1 MSKRDLFAPFRNA
14 YAAEAQKHEGPKYWT
29 SVEHKEGHPSVVET
43 QSVEFPAG
51 TAPLGELQRREVLK
65 LAGASLALAGVSTAC
80 VRRPEEE
87 ILPYT
92 RQPEEIIPGV
102 ANRYATVMPR
112 GTGAVGL
119 VVTAYEGR
127 PTKIEGNPLHSGS
140 RGAADM
146 WAQAEILNLWDPDR
160 SRKPGKDLNKASD
173 LSASETSSWAE
184 WDAFAAAHFG
194 GYASKNGQGLAF
206 LTNGA
211 EKPTSSRLLAQAKAK
226 WPQARFFS
234 WDAVAADH
242 GETGAELAFGP
253 GARVH
258 TALDKARVVVALD
271 SNFLVDGADSLATA
285 KGFGK
290 GRRIRSRDEAGNMSR
305 LYVVEGVFSTT
316 GANADHRL
324 RLAPSKIPAFLL
336 AVAGELAGKHG
347 VTLGEL
353 PTGPA
358 PAGAEKMV
366 AAVAA
371 DLAKNR
377 GAGVVLVG
385 ERQPAALHAYA
396 ATLNALLGA
405 GETQLQTVS
414 TVPNAAPRTS
424 LASSVAALAD
434 ALDKGEVE
442 TLVIVD
448 CNVVATAPGALKM
461 ADALKKAKTVVHA
474 SLIADETAAL
484 STWHLPLAH
493 FLESWGDA
501 TAWDGSSAVV
511 QPLILPVFGAR
522 SEVAF
527 LGGIIAGIVDDKK
540 LVEETWKGIAE
551 GKAWRKALHDGVLP
565 TAPGARAVAALAPQ
579 TAAVAAAVKALP
591 ASSSASGANLEIA
604 LTFGTVLDGRL
615 TNNPWSVEHPDSMTK
630 LSWDNALVV
639 SPKFAKANGITS
651 GVKRNGYQSDIVK
664 ITVDGRSI
672 EAPTFVLPGLE
683 DNSAFLHLGYGRK
696 TGAVASGVGVDAFP
710 LMGRDGSKLV
720 VGAIATTGAT
730 VELASTQDHFS
741 RPGNP
746 FNEVSFADST
756 ALPAEAVERR
766 LGTTFNGKKEVSPV
780 AREGKLSI
788 YKEHGATPWTPR
800 RGDKKAPESEF
811 AHEGDIPAT
820 LVAQGTPAHRPA
832 MPKQPTMDITYDGQQ
847 WGMVIDLTAC
857 IGCNA
862 CSIACQA
869 ENNIATVGRKQ
880 VLLGRELH
888 WMRIDRYFTG
898 DVENPTSVHQPLTC
912 MQCENAP
919 CEPVCPV
926 AATVHD
932 EEGIN
937 SMAYNRCIGTRYCA
951 NNCPY
956 KVRRYN
962 YLDFTVTGN
971 VYRSEMPFDGR
982 TWAQPSR
989 FEVYKLQ
996 RNPNVTV
1003 RYRGVME
1010 KCTYCT
1016 QRIEE
1021 AKIAFKQKG
1030 GDRKQL
1036 PDGAVTPACA
1046 QTCPTEAIT
1055 FGNINDE
1062 KSQVHAL
1069 KKVDRNYEV
1078 LSELNVRPR
1087 TTYLARLQNNNP
1099 DLEG

>member
-1 MSKRDLFAPFRNA
+1 MSKRDLFAPFRPA
-14 YAAEAQKHEGPKYWT
+14 YAAEEQKHEGPKYWT
-29 SVEHKEGHPSVVET
+29 SIEHKEGHSSVVES
-43 QSVEFPAG
+43 QSVEFPNG
-51 TAPLGELQRREVLK
+51 IAPLGELHRRDALK
-65 LAGASLALAGVSTAC
+65 LAGASLALAGLATAC

-87 ILPYT
+87 ILAYT
-92 RQPEEIIPGV
+92 QQPEEIIPGV

-112 GTGAVGL
+112 ATGAVGL

-127 PTKIEGNPLHSGS
+127 PTKIEGNPLHPGS
-140 RGAADM
+140 KGAADM

-160 SRKPGKDLNKASD
+160 SRKPAKDLNKSVDLTASTP
-173 LSASETSSWAE
+173 ATWAD
-184 WDAFAAAHFG
+184 WDAFAATHFG
-194 GYASKNGQGLAF
+194 AYGEKGGQGLAI

-211 EKPTSSRLLAQAKAK
+211 EKPTVARLLAAAKAK
-226 WPQARFFS
+226 WPSAKLFA
-234 WDAVAADH
+234 WDAVAADRA
-242 GETGAELAFGP
+242 EDAAELAFGP

-258 TALDKARVVVALD
+258 NALDQAKVIVALD
-271 SNFLVDGADSLATA
+271 SDFLVDGADSLALA

-290 GRRIRSRDEAGNMSR
+290 RRRIAHKDEAGNMSR

-324 RLAPSKIPAFLL
+324 RLASSKIGAFLQ

-347 VTLGEL
+347 VVVGEL

-371 DLAKNR
+371 DLAKNK
-377 GAGVVLVG
+377 GAGVILVG
-385 ERQPAALHAYA
+385 ERQPVAVQAYA
-396 ATLNALLGA
+396 MALNALLGA
-405 GETQLQTVS
+405 ADTQLQTVS
-414 TVPNAAPRTS
+414 TLAGAVARTS

-434 ALDKGEVE
+434 ALEQGEIE
-442 TLVIVD
+442 TLLVVD
-448 CNVVATAPGALKM
+448 CNVVATAPGALKIGE
-461 ADALKKAKTVVHA
+461 ALKKAKTVVHA
-474 SLIADETAAL
+474 GLIADETAAL
-484 STWHLPLAH
+484 SHWHLPLAH

-501 TAWDGSSAVV
+501 TAWDGTAAVV
-511 QPLILPVFGAR
+511 QPLILPIFGAR

-527 LGGIIAGIVDDKK
+527 FGGLVEGKTDDKA
-540 LVEETWKGIAE
+540 LVEATWTSVAA
-551 GKAWRKALHDGVLP
+551 GKVWRKALHDGVLP
-565 TAPGARAVAALAPQ
+565 ASPGGRAVAPVPPL
-579 TAAVAAAVKALP
+579 TAAVADAAKKLSP
-591 ASSSASGANLEIA
+591 AGGKGLEIA

-615 TNNPWSVEHPDSMTK
+615 ANNPWSIEHPDSMTK

-639 SPKFAKANGITS
+639 SPKYAKQNGITS
-651 GVKRNGYQSDIVK
+651 GVKRNGYQADVVK
-664 ITVDGRSI
+664 VAVDGRSI

-683 DNSAFLHLGYGRK
+683 DNSASLHLGYGRK
-696 TGAVASGVGVDAFP
+696 TGAVGAGVGVDAFP
-710 LMGRDGSKLV
+710 LLGRDGGKLV
-720 VGAIATTGAT
+720 VATVERTGKQ

-756 ALPAEAVERR
+756 AMPADAVERR

-780 AREGKLSI
+780 AREGKLTI
-788 YKEHGATPWTPR
+788 YKEQGATPWRPR
-800 RGDKKAPESEF
+800 RGDEKAPESEF
-811 AHEGDIPAT
+811 AHEGDIPAN

-832 MPKQPTMDITYDGQQ
+832 MPLQPTMDITYDGQQ

-869 ENNIATVGRKQ
+869 ENNVATVGRKQ

-888 WMRIDRYFTG
+888 WMRIDRYFAG

-971 VYRSEMPFDGR
+971 IYRSEMPFDGR

-1016 QRIEE
+1016 QRIEA
-1021 AKIAFKQKG
+1021 AKVAFKGQG
-1030 GDRKQL
+1030 GDRKKL
-1036 PDGAVTPACA
+1036 PDGAVVPACA

-1062 KSQVHAL
+1062 RSKVHAM